1 LRVASSGLFSI
12 DITGDKIMKKIKYL
26 LGVLIFTVAF
36 EGYAE
41 TVLRMS
47 TTTSTENS
55 GLLKVLNPVFEKRYG
70 IRIEVLAVGTGKAL
84 KLAEN
89 GDVDV
94 LLVHAPDA
102 EAAFVASG
110 YGVNRKR
117 VMFNDFVLVGPDNDS
132 AGVKSAQT
140 VDEALQKISK
150 AKAFFISRGDDSGT
164 HQKEL
169 ALWQKTGLKPQGEWY
184 ISAGQGM
191 GAVLTMADEK
201 QAYALSDR
209 GTYLAMQAKLQ
220 LTVLYE
226 GDEALVNPYHVM
238 AVNPQRFPNINYESA
253 MRYIE
258 FLTGEEGQALI
269 AGYKKL
275 GQALFHPDAER

>member
-1 LRVASSGLFSI
+1 
-12 DITGDKIMKKIKYL
+12 MKKIKYL

-102 EAAFVASG
+102 EAVFVASG

-226 GDEALVNPYHVM
+226 GDEALMNPYHVM

-269 AGYKKL
+269 AGYKKQ

>member
-1 LRVASSGLFSI
+1 
-12 DITGDKIMKKIKYL
+12 MKKLKYF

-55 GLLKVLNPVFEKRYG
+55 GLLKVLNPAFEKRYG
-70 IRIEVLAVGTGKAL
+70 TRIEVLAVGTGKAL

-102 EAAFVASG
+102 EAAFVAAG

-117 VMFNDFVLVGPDNDS
+117 VMFNDFVLVGPDNDN

-150 AKAFFISRGDDSGT
+150 AKALFISRGDDSGT

-226 GDEALVNPYHVM
+226 GDEALMNPYHVM
-238 AVNPQRFPNINYESA
+238 AVNPQRFPSINYESA

-269 AGYKKL
+269 AGYKKQ

>member
-1 LRVASSGLFSI
+1 LRVASSGLGI
-12 DITGDKIMKKIKYL
+12 DITKDKIMKKLKFL

-102 EAAFVASG
+102 EAAFVAAG

-220 LTVLYE
+220 LTVLNE